1 MHFGTVTRRSPLRFF
16 SGNVDFKGGAFMKF
30 LIVRIAG
37 AVAAATVSMGV
48 FGSGVASADPYA
60 GQTYADAKATIA
72 QYHQTPV
79 IATVSGDRLA
89 TDDCIVV
96 SSSKSSFLDSSGG
109 TRGNEVLIN
118 LNCNEGVAAPG
129 KPGNSAMSPAGQAAK
144 KEQKAATNI
153 SKDPSYC
160 QQSDEVLAWCH
171 ELCTKTGLC
180 EV

>member
-1 MHFGTVTRRSPLRFF
+1 MRYF
-16 SGNVDFKGGAFMKF
+16 
-30 LIVRIAG
+30 IVRITG
-37 AVAAATVSMGV
+37 AVAAATVSMAV
-48 FGSGVASADPYA
+48 FGSGIASADPYA
-60 GQTYADAKATIA
+60 GQTYGDAKGQIA
-72 QYHQTPV
+72 SMHQTAV
-79 IATVSGDRLA
+79 IATVTGDRLA

-96 SSSKSSFLDSSGG
+96 SSAKSSFLDSSGESPN
-109 TRGNEVLIN
+109 NEVLVN
-118 LNCNEGVAAPG
+118 LNCNEGIAAPG

-160 QQSDEVLAWCH
+160 QKSDEVLAWCK

>member
-1 MHFGTVTRRSPLRFF
+1 MRYS
-16 SGNVDFKGGAFMKF
+16 
-30 LIVRIAG
+30 IVRITG
-37 AVAAATVSMGV
+37 VVASATVSFAV

-60 GQTYADAKATIA
+60 GQTYGDAKATIA
-72 QYHQTPV
+72 SYHQTPV

-109 TRGNEVLIN
+109 ARGNEVLVN

-129 KPGNSAMSPAGQAAK
+129 KPGNSVMSPAGQQAK

-160 QQSDEVLAWCH
+160 QQSDEILAWCKQ
-171 ELCTKTGLC
+171 LCTKTGLC

>member
-1 MHFGTVTRRSPLRFF
+1 MRYFVLR
-16 SGNVDFKGGAFMKF
+16 
-30 LIVRIAG
+30 ITG
-37 AVAAATVSMGV
+37 AVAVAAVSMAV
-48 FGSGVASADPYA
+48 FSSGVASADPYA
-60 GQTYADAKATIA
+60 GQTYGDAKGQIA
-72 QYHQTPV
+72 SMHQTAV

-96 SSSKSSFLDSSGG
+96 SSAKSSFLDSSGDS
-109 TRGNEVLIN
+109 RNNEVLVN
-118 LNCNEGVAAPG
+118 LNCNEGIAAPG

-160 QQSDEVLAWCH
+160 QQSDEVLAWCK

>member
-1 MHFGTVTRRSPLRFF
+1 MRDV
-16 SGNVDFKGGAFMKF
+16 
-30 LIVRIAG
+30 IVRITG
-37 AVAAATVSMGV
+37 AVATAMVSTVV
-48 FGSGVASADPYA
+48 FSSGVASADPYA
-60 GQTYADAKATIA
+60 GQTYGDAKSTMAG
-72 QYHQTPV
+72 YHQTAV

-96 SSSKSSFLDSSGG
+96 SSAKSSFLDSSGDS
-109 TRGNEVLIN
+109 RNNEVLVN

-160 QQSDEVLAWCH
+160 QQSDDVLAWCKD
-171 ELCTKTGLC
+171 LCTKTGLC